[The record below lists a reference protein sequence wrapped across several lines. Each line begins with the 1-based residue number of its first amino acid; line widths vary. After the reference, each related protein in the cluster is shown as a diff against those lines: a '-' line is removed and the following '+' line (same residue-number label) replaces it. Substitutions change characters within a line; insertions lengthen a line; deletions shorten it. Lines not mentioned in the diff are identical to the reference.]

1 MKKTVSQNEIL
12 VVTGEGE
19 TRGWGS
25 AKKLKVEE
33 LSVQVNLFLGQMNGI
48 LGSAPKKVGTFQFVE
63 FEVYA
68 EINAKGALALL
79 GTGGEAGAKGGVK
92 FVFRRSAEG

>member
-1 MKKTVSQNEIL
+1 MAKKVSRDEIL
-12 VVTGEGE
+12 VITGEAE
-19 TRGWGS
+19 TRGWRS

-33 LSVQVNLFLGQMNGI
+33 LSLQVNLFLGQMNSI
-48 LGSAPKKVGTFQFVE
+48 LGSAPKEVGTFQFVE

-79 GTGGEAGAKGGVK
+79 GTGGEAGAKAGVK
-92 FVFRRSAEG
+92 FVFRRCSEA